1 MAHSEDPHPDDG
13 ADDWFTAADTAPAA
27 EPAAGESGRRLS
39 LAARPLDADSVD
51 SDHDVEDWFADHD
64 TATPAGGPVDE
75 FGTRTDTL
83 RAHADHTAPAAG
95 ASWWRRHRSS
105 VAVAAALTA
114 LTALA
119 GIVGGA
125 ALALT
130 GIGEPEPATAAPLL
144 PTDTAA
150 VETTTAAAPAEPAT
164 GEVAAADFTWCTGQ
178 APGEPVT
185 GDTTDPGM
193 AAIWRFEKA
202 FYFDRDPV
210 AARAAAT
217 PDAVMASAD
226 RLRLGID
233 ALEPSVE
240 FCVLADPVSP
250 GVYDVTVAERG
261 PGIDPRTTT
270 QRFTTAESGG
280 TTSITAI
287 TRR

>member
-1 MAHSEDPHPDDG
+1 
-13 ADDWFTAADTAPAA
+13 
-27 EPAAGESGRRLS
+27 
-39 LAARPLDADSVD
+39 
-51 SDHDVEDWFADHD
+51 
-64 TATPAGGPVDE
+64 
-75 FGTRTDTL
+75 
-83 RAHADHTAPAAG
+83 
-95 ASWWRRHRSS
+95 
-105 VAVAAALTA
+105 
-114 LTALA
+114 
-119 GIVGGA
+119 
-125 ALALT
+125 
-130 GIGEPEPATAAPLL
+130 
-144 PTDTAA
+144 
-150 VETTTAAAPAEPAT
+150 
-164 GEVAAADFTWCTGQ
+164 
-178 APGEPVT
+178 
-185 GDTTDPGM
+185 M

-280 TTSITAI
+280 TPAI
-287 TRR
+287 SAIPRR

>member
-1 MAHSEDPHPDDG
+1 MAHSEDLHPDDG
-13 ADDWFTAADTAPAA
+13 ADDWFTVADTAPAV

-39 LAARPLDADSVD
+39 LAARPLDAEVVD
-51 SDHDVEDWFADHD
+51 NTDDAEDWFAARD
-64 TATPAGGPVDE
+64 TAAPAGGPVDE

-83 RAHADHTAPAAG
+83 RAHADHAAPAAG
-95 ASWWRRHRSS
+95 ASWWRRHRGS

-114 LTALA
+114 VV
-119 GIVGGA
+119 GVVGGA
-125 ALALT
+125 ALVLT

-144 PTDTAA
+144 PTSTVD
-150 VETTTAAAPAEPAT
+150 TTTTVAPAEPAT
-164 GEVAAADFTWCTGQ
+164 GEVAAADVTWCAGQ

-185 GDTTDPGM
+185 GDTIDPGM

-226 RLRLGID
+226 RLRVGID